1 MEKNLIDWNQDLAAN
16 SEEEYQ
22 ALVRS
27 LQWIDG
33 FGLIFI
39 DCPPAAGRQLIER
52 VQQDVPEK
60 KIETLALEQRID
72 NLYNLVAD
80 ALKREPINILFI
92 TGLEKSFVDY
102 IQAGSGGQGEYYKS
116 DSVPR
121 ILGHL
126 NLQRERF
133 RDNLKICLVFILPFF
148 GLKYFIRRA
157 PDFFDWRSGVF
168 KFSMDAELLQRESL
182 RVCYE
187 RWDESDYLALTPQER
202 QEKLLE
208 IQTLILEEKQTPEQ
222 QAELFNEQGLLH
234 RFSGEY
240 QQAIA
245 SYDRAVAIKPDFH
258 KAWNNRGFALDN
270 LGRYEEAI
278 ASYDRAVAIKLDFHE
293 AWNNRGIALDDL
305 GRYEEAIACYDRALK
320 IIPNDRETLDNRK
333 IALAKLKP
341 SY

>member
-22 ALVRS
+22 ALIRS

-39 DCPPAAGRQLIER
+39 DCSPAAGRQLIER

-60 KIETLALEQRID
+60 RIGTLALEQKID

-102 IQAGSGGQGEYYKS
+102 IQAGSGGQGEYYKL

-168 KFSMDAELLQRESL
+168 KFSMDA
-182 RVCYE
+182 
-187 RWDESDYLALTPQER
+187 DTSDYLALTPQER

-208 IQTLILEEKQTPEQ
+208 IQTLILEEKQTPER
-222 QAELFNEQGLLH
+222 QAELFHEQGLLH
-234 RFSGEY
+234 SIFGKYEE
-240 QQAIA
+240 AIA

-258 KAWNNRGFALDN
+258 Q
-270 LGRYEEAI
+270 
-278 ASYDRAVAIKLDFHE
+278 
-293 AWNNRGIALDDL
+293 AWNNRGIALRTCQVKTFIL
-305 GRYEEAIACYDRALK
+305 KHYDF
-320 IIPNDRETLDNRK
+320 
-333 IALAKLKP
+333 
-341 SY
+341 YY